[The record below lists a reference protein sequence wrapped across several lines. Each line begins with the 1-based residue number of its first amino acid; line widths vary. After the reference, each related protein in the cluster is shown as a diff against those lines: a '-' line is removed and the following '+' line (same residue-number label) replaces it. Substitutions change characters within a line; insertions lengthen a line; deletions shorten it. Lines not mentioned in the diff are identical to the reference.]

1 MVRLYDS
8 YNITS
13 STTGK
18 SFSVAFIWM
27 VTRFHPQTQYVQPGC
42 QRRFSCTP
50 PHAHFVSWISLR
62 ARENLRYH
70 AYKGVVFA
78 AKSKKGWLLEKI
90 YNCLRLYSLDFL
102 ANIRSFLFCFFFL
115 RVSTQSVVPEEHLFH
130 SLRALAANHARMAHI
145 LTGSIVQDVWN
156 ATSVLIWENTTVSQ
170 RLAVPHRTFNAS
182 VTQDFIFLKGLCS
195 V

>member
-50 PHAHFVSWISLR
+50 PHANFVSWISLR

-78 AKSKKGWLLEKI
+78 AKLKKGWLLEKI

-102 ANIRSFLFCFFFL
+102 ANIRSFLFFCFFLGCL
-115 RVSTQSVVPEEHLFH
+115 RSQL
-130 SLRALAANHARMAHI
+130 
-145 LTGSIVQDVWN
+145 
-156 ATSVLIWENTTVSQ
+156 SQ
-170 RLAVPHRTFNAS
+170 RNIYFTVCELWLPTMPEWH
-182 VTQDFIFLKGLCS
+182 IFWPDQ
-195 V
+195 